1 MYISYYF
8 RFVPYCLQSK
18 YVDHFWVECAQKKL
32 MKINYKLHTSIPISY
47 LAVSLR

>member
-1 MYISYYF
+1 MYISDYF

-18 YVDHFWVECAQKKL
+18 YFWVECAQKKL

-47 LAVSLR
+47 LAISLR